1 MELGKPALSILPS
14 ERSYTVIFLLD
25 EVQVLPRVFDLKSI
39 HGALRTL
46 VHTPEY
52 SSAAVQVCT
61 TSTYIIM
68 TKKILVLRPLF
79 LKALPCV

>member
-46 VHTPEY
+46 VLRSTLVQQYRYVLQVHT
-52 SSAAVQVCT
+52 SS
-61 TSTYIIM
+61 
-68 TKKILVLRPLF
+68 
-79 LKALPCV
+79 